1 MTYNGIKLN
10 LISSLI
16 SRQPTKPFEQ
26 IYFTNPNFISLF
38 SIGLDKNLGI
48 FNFNLNLFTK
58 DLMADNKFRDLILHW
73 ESGIHVSETNLI
85 NLMLIRINEN
95 GGEYKGLKTESD
107 IREYYRQLDKIF
119 DSVKLKGLQLPMTNK
134 LISKSG
140 FKMDGIVVNIDF
152 DGKLV
157 FAGRGTHRLAM
168 AKSASL
174 PVVPIFIRKIH
185 IDSLRN
191 KLWQKNLISMKL
203 SKKKYE

>member
-38 SIGLDKNLGI
+38 SIGLDKNLGVY
-48 FNFNLNLFTK
+48 NFDLNLFTK

-73 ESGIHVSETNLI
+73 KSGIHISKTNLI

-119 DSVKLKGLQLPMTNK
+119 DSVKLKGLQLPITNK

-140 FKMDGIVVNIDF
+140 FKMNGIVVNIDF

-174 PVVPIFIRKIH
+174 PVIPIFIRKIH

-203 SKKKYE
+203 YKKNYE